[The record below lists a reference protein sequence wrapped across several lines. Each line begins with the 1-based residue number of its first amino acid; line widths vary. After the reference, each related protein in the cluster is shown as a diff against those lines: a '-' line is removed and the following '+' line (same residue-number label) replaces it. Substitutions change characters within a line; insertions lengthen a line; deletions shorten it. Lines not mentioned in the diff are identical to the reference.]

1 MDIRQLRAFVAL
13 AECGSYR
20 EAAQQLCITQ
30 PALTKQIQSLEKD
43 LGATLFARGRHGA
56 KMTHFAAELFERTRL
71 LIRQHHEY
79 RQYAVSLAK
88 GTRGSLAVGFGISA
102 IRLAPGWVAAF
113 RQRCPDV
120 SISLEDMPSRLQ
132 TVGLLNGQLQLA
144 FTRLP
149 VEPPLTAQLVLRE
162 TLVLAVPRGTG
173 IANRLKDEGYDVLAT
188 LPLLMLTPDR
198 GPGLDSQIAHLLRF
212 HQITPH
218 VVQHAGDIQT
228 LIALVSAGA
237 GVAMVPHSATWFAG
251 PDIELISLC
260 GPYTDWDIG
269 LAWNPSMDD
278 PLRDLFIQMIDELSL
293 PALAPGLQNKSG

>member
-20 EAAQQLCITQ
+20 EASQQLCITQ
-30 PALTKQIQSLEKD
+30 PALTKQIQSLEKE

-56 KMTHFAAELFERTRL
+56 KMTHFAAELVERTRA

-79 RQYAVSLAK
+79 RQYALSVAK
-88 GTRGSLAVGFGISA
+88 GTRGGLAVGFGISA
-102 IRLAPGWVAAF
+102 IKLAPRCVAAF

-120 SISLEDMPSRLQ
+120 SISLEDMPSRRQ
-132 TVGLLNGQLQLA
+132 TAGLLNGQIQLA

-149 VEPPLTAQLVLRE
+149 VEPPLTAKLVLCE
-162 TLVLAVPRGTG
+162 TLVLAVPRGSG
-173 IANRLKDEGYDVLAT
+173 IASRLEDDGYGLLAT
-188 LPLLMLTPDR
+188 LPLLVLTPDR
-198 GPGLDSQIAHLLRF
+198 GPGLDSQIARLLSF
-212 HQITPH
+212 HRITPH
-218 VVQHAGDIQT
+218 VVQQAGDIQT

-237 GVAMVPHSATWFAG
+237 GVAMVPNSAAWFAG

-260 GPYTDWDIG
+260 GPYTGWDVG

-278 PLRDLFIQMIDELSL
+278 PLRDLFIQMIDELN
-293 PALAPGLQNKSG
+293 LATLAAESRNKSG